1 MNKFNL
7 IFFSLVTLMM
17 TACSQTPKEK
27 TLEEELAEIRANQ
40 VDFSKDATPKDF
52 SAKTTDGNTFNSK
65 DNKGKF
71 WVLFVYDKSYL
82 AKSESYDMVAE
93 LNNTYKLYGAKI
105 PMVGMANGLDED
117 ETQLKRQ
124 FADAKFAFKQI
135 DNTKSPTKDAK
146 VKDNVFCTPAKI
158 IIDPNGKVV
167 YNGCGGK
174 TEKFDL
180 MLADLIKQEKL

>member
-1 MNKFNL
+1 M
-7 IFFSLVTLMM
+7 S
-17 TACSQTPKEK
+17 ACSQTPKQKEK
-27 TLEEELAEIRANQ
+27 TLAEELAEIRANQ
-40 VDFSKDATPKDF
+40 VDFSQDATPKEF
-52 SAKTTDGNTFNSK
+52 SAKTTDGTTFNSK

-82 AKSESYDMVAE
+82 TKSESYDIVAE

-105 PMVGMANGLDED
+105 PMIGMANGLCEN
-117 ETQLKRQ
+117 EEELK
-124 FADAKFAFKQI
+124 AKFATAKFSFAQI
-135 DNTKSPTKDAK
+135 DNTKSPSKESK

-180 MLADLIKQEKL
+180 MLADLIKEEKL